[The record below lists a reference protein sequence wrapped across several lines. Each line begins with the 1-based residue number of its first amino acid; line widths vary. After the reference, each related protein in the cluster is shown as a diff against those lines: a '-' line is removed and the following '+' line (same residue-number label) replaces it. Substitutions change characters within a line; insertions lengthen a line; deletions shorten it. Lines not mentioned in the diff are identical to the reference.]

1 MAHVDE
7 FLRLAQGEKTDVIA
21 PGNAADDS
29 LLALLVHMA
38 FSDGVL
44 DEDELDF
51 LRKVL
56 PGREDGEL
64 RSWVETQAQKPLN
77 FDALKQGL
85 PTVDERWKC
94 LRFAACM
101 AWKDSVLADEE
112 RTMLNELAV
121 AFELPKGAVERT
133 LSDTSPA
140 KRDLSEEA
148 ILDALQSM
156 NWAAVQLVGGEL
168 VSPDLQQ
175 LIPEG
180 ADFVARVGLDDVE
193 VMAFYKQG
201 LVARFRQ
208 GASFVQWSDL
218 VTYSRS
224 FGLGSAVELHTED
237 GRTWTLVDSRLSG
250 LCMLLE
256 RLFGET
262 RKAPGVQ
269 PNIRLTKGR
278 I

>member
-1 MAHVDE
+1 MAHVDQ
-7 FLRLAQGEKTDVIA
+7 FLGLAEGVQTNSIQR
-21 PGNAADDS
+21 GNAADDALLS
-29 LLALLVHMA
+29 LLVQVA

-44 DEDELDF
+44 DEEELDF

-56 PGREDGEL
+56 PGAEDEEL
-64 RSWVETQAQKPLN
+64 RKWVEEEAKKSI
-77 FDALKQGL
+77 DYVALAASL

-101 AWKDSVLADEE
+101 AWKDQILADEE
-112 RTMLNELAV
+112 RELLDKLAL
-121 AFELPKGAVERT
+121 AFNLPAGAVERT
-133 LSDTSPA
+133 LSDTAPD
-140 KRDLSEEA
+140 KRVLSEKD
-148 ILDALQSM
+148 ILDALQSL
-156 NWAAVQLVGGEL
+156 NWNAVQLVGGEL
-168 VSPDLQQ
+168 VSPDLQD
-175 LIPEG
+175 LIPED

-193 VMAFYKQG
+193 VMAFYRQG
-201 LVARFRQ
+201 IVARFRQ
-208 GASFVQWSDL
+208 GATFVKWSDL

-224 FGLGSAVELHTED
+224 FGLGASVELHTED

-256 RLFGET
+256 RLFGAV
-262 RKAPGVQ
+262 RKSPAIA

>member
-1 MAHVDE
+1 MAQVDE
-7 FLRLAQGEKTDVIA
+7 FLRLAQGQNTDVIA
-21 PGNAADDS
+21 PGNPADDA

-44 DEDELDF
+44 DEDELNF

-64 RSWVETQAQKPLN
+64 RAWVESEARKPLD
-77 FDALKQGL
+77 FESLKSGL
-85 PTVDERWKC
+85 PTVDERWRC

-112 RTMLNELAV
+112 RDMLNRLAE
-121 AFELPKGAVERT
+121 AFELPKGAVDRT
-133 LSDTSPA
+133 LADTSPA
-140 KRDLSEEA
+140 KRELSEEA

-156 NWAAVQLVGGEL
+156 NWAAVQLVGGDL
-168 VSPDLQQ
+168 VSPDLKD
-175 LIPEG
+175 LIPEN

-193 VMAFYKQG
+193 VMAFFTQG

-208 GASFVQWSDL
+208 GAAFVYWSEL
-218 VTYSRS
+218 ITYSRS
-224 FGLGSAVELHTED
+224 FGLGSSVELHTED

-256 RLFGET
+256 RLFGES
-262 RKAPGVQ
+262 RKSPGVQ
-269 PNIRLTKGR
+269 PNIRLSKGR